1 MGIIGN
7 NKYKENERMYL
18 AIDMTMG
25 RDVTKTNIVSHIPD
39 LDSLICPHIRTLY
52 LTG

>member
-25 RDVTKTNIVSHIPD
+25 RDDDSIPEQASQTRID
-39 LDSLICPHIRTLY
+39 V
-52 LTG
+52 GEQ